1 MRKILTFILI
11 SLVAGCA
18 STTKETT
25 KVEVADEYSGP
36 EKLNFVV
43 PKGWGVAHQ
52 AQNDSGA
59 ILELISNNE
68 SLESWSRMVT
78 IQTFK
83 NPEQYE
89 PEKFIL
95 SMAELAKKQCA
106 NVEIHE
112 VRNDFQNGHPFSQ
125 KVISCIGKNGTKSK
139 ETMNIKA
146 IKGKDSFYVAQVSY
160 KVGIDKKEAYYW
172 AIYLRDVVATKS

>member
-25 KVEVADEYSGP
+25 KVEVAEEYSGP

-68 SLESWSRMVT
+68 NLESWSRMVT

-89 PEKFIL
+89 PERFIL
-95 SMAELAKKQCA
+95 SMVK
-106 NVEIHE
+106 
-112 VRNDFQNGHPFSQ
+112 F
-125 KVISCIGKNGTKSK
+125 
-139 ETMNIKA
+139 IKPP
-146 IKGKDSFYVAQVSY
+146 IITCSNFH
-160 KVGIDKKEAYYW
+160 
-172 AIYLRDVVATKS
+172 R

>member
-59 ILELISNNE
+59 ILELISNIKNE
-68 SLESWSRMVT
+68 WEVADLPVRLR
-78 IQTFK
+78 QLK
-83 NPEQYE
+83 LACE
-89 PEKFIL
+89 PEIL
-95 SMAELAKKQCA
+95 
-106 NVEIHE
+106 
-112 VRNDFQNGHPFSQ
+112 
-125 KVISCIGKNGTKSK
+125 GTL
-139 ETMNIKA
+139 T
-146 IKGKDSFYVAQVSY
+146 
-160 KVGIDKKEAYYW
+160 
-172 AIYLRDVVATKS
+172 